1 MPGPLLL
8 SCLSGRD
15 EWPTTPVFGAWRAA
29 TPASF
34 EAQSWGTY
42 PPGGGFSFRSS
53 WKDVTLP
60 KAVEWLPVPSH
71 VERADTSV
79 KRGNVFTHDPSPCN
93 PYVIQLSR
101 YYRHIL
107 SVQAKSGN
115 TGLKP
120 HTPHHGLKN
129 RGLRRAKTLSVSRCK
144 HDGLSVHPSHAPST
158 FAFLAPQDSDPR
170 TSSTWHIDNC
180 QAHTSN

>member
-129 RGLRRAKTLSVSRCK
+129 RGLRRAKTLSVKTASPASHSPREAWHQVFVSERVSASR
-144 HDGLSVHPSHAPST
+144 
-158 FAFLAPQDSDPR
+158 
-170 TSSTWHIDNC
+170 
-180 QAHTSN
+180 QA